1 MRVRIYPVTDPA
13 QYDLVTPNFIYNR
26 YDLFQPP
33 VPFHAVC
40 IRSDSG
46 TKCIEYRITDRT
58 AEIALWLTPIT
69 ELELDML
76 LLYIS
81 KNHPQVKTVTYQ
93 NGVLSRGNAKA
104 HNHFRIPFPDTV
116 EEMEHSISS
125 KSRAKMRKKVLH
137 AQEAYGPLTL
147 KEYDRDSMPDEVV
160 EAFFRFKAIIRKRSY
175 NMTPQEYLDRYHVS
189 HCYVA
194 YFGDTIG
201 AIRFSCEQC
210 PVVYGENF
218 TYNPD
223 MSEYSLGR
231 FIFMHHLKR
240 MVEKKHTQLFFA
252 GGNYEYKT
260 HFGSI
265 EETLYDCKID
275 LPQAISQIRERR
287 FFSKRAQRWI
297 KTHLPAPIVRVLRKG
312 KKCLKSLK
320 KHLKK

>member
-40 IRSDSG
+40 IRSGSG
-46 TKCIEYRITDRT
+46 TKCVEYRITDRT

-81 KNHPQVKTVTYQ
+81 RNHPQVKTVTYQ
-93 NGVLSRGNAKA
+93 NGVLSQGSAKA

-125 KSRAKMRKKVLH
+125 KSRAQMRNRILR
-137 AQEAYGPLTL
+137 AQDAFGPLTL
-147 KEYDRDSMPDEVV
+147 KEYDRDSIPDEVV
-160 EAFFRFKAIIRKRSY
+160 DTYFRFKSTTYHRSY
-175 NMTPQEYLDRYHVS
+175 RMTPQEYLDRYHVTHS
-189 HCYVA
+189 YVA

-201 AIRFSCEQC
+201 AILFACEQC
-210 PVVYGENF
+210 PVVYLENF
-218 TYNPD
+218 AYNPE
-223 MSEYSLGR
+223 MSKYSLGR
-231 FIFMHHLKR
+231 FIYMHHLKR
-240 MVEKKHTQLFFA
+240 MVEKGHTQIFLA